1 MVTRAAVVDAASV
14 STPFDVAG
22 ARGAVARTQGKVRL
36 MSPGGPTPLERAPRL
51 SEALGI
57 DLYIKRDDCTG
68 LASGGNKTRK
78 LEYLLA
84 QALEMYPD
92 GDCVVMTQG
101 ATQSNHAR
109 QTAAAAAKLGMKC
122 HILLENRTG
131 RSDENYT
138 RNGNV
143 LLDDLFGATR
153 ESRPSG
159 MNMNEELERV
169 ADEWR
174 ARGEKVFTIV
184 GGGSCPTGA
193 LGYVE
198 AALEFTEQAALEGVD
213 FDYFVH
219 ATGSAGTQAGLAVGF
234 GLIQS
239 PVKLLGFGVRM
250 PKDIQETNVFNLA
263 TRTAAGLGLDPA
275 SVSPET
281 TSSPTR
287 ATSVKATASQLRAPS
302 TPFACSPRTKAYCSI
317 QCTAAKAPQ
326 ASLTTPSAACSPKAP
341 KYAFSTLAAPSA
353 YTAIST
359 PSSTT
364 TPPPHR
370 KPPTTNHHHINPCN
384 TFNSSF
390 SSHVS
395 RQYARLPS
403 PPSSHST
410 ALRARREVPLG
421 LPAGADCQTW
431 HSRAIARATP
441 HPRARTHAPNRT
453 KDMANN
459 SSDRAA
465 PREMPKPRRV
475 ARESDAN
482 VVVDAT
488 ASANARDDATTPST
502 PTLTHL
508 GFVNDATTSGV
519 KYVSEHALTSKVM
532 GAYAGARD
540 ATALKVREYSLR
552 R

>member
-1 MVTRAAVVDAASV
+1 MRAREMTSTTLNRGARRRMAFDDDDDDDDAPEQTHTPRYSLYRFKHTLSTVRMSEHEIYQRGGWSTPLSARHFPTPRASTRRIAARASPRANAPFGSVSLSSHAFHAPVAMLCALDARATPRATFRGRQTSPRANARHASTIVARGAVAARDAV
-14 STPFDVAG
+14 STPLDVAG
-22 ARGAVARTQGKVRL
+22 ARAAVARTQGKVRL
-36 MSPGGPTPLERAPRL
+36 MSPGAPTPLERAPRL

-250 PKDIQETNVFNLA
+250 PKDVQETNVFNLA

-275 SVSPET
+275 SVVT
-281 TSSPTR
+281 RDDIVADSSYVGQGYGVP
-287 ATSVKATASQLRAPS
+287 APS
-302 TPFACSPRTKAYCSI
+302 TIDAIRMFATHEGILLDPVYSGKGAAGLIDYAKRGLFPKGAKVCFLHTGGAVSLHGYLDAFVDDRVV
-317 QCTAAKAPQ
+317 TAP
-326 ASLTTPSAACSPKAP
+326 
-341 KYAFSTLAAPSA
+341 
-353 YTAIST
+353 
-359 PSSTT
+359 
-364 TPPPHR
+364 
-370 KPPTTNHHHINPCN
+370 
-384 TFNSSF
+384 
-390 SSHVS
+390 
-395 RQYARLPS
+395 
-403 PPSSHST
+403 
-410 ALRARREVPLG
+410 
-421 LPAGADCQTW
+421 
-431 HSRAIARATP
+431 
-441 HPRARTHAPNRT
+441 
-453 KDMANN
+453 
-459 SSDRAA
+459 
-465 PREMPKPRRV
+465 
-475 ARESDAN
+475 
-482 VVVDAT
+482 
-488 ASANARDDATTPST
+488 
-502 PTLTHL
+502 
-508 GFVNDATTSGV
+508 
-519 KYVSEHALTSKVM
+519 
-532 GAYAGARD
+532 
-540 ATALKVREYSLR
+540 
-552 R
+552 